1 MEAWRNL
8 GVAADLLMSPL
19 TTVQQAL
26 LRRFSQVSS
35 CLSHSCRHAS
45 SKRKPA
51 SIPKLAGGP
60 KATKS
65 IPRVSPSHD
74 AGSVR
79 LSPVDTRRIY
89 AAKQL
94 YDSGIRNIYKSPSHV
109 GKLGFSWLVATFFI
123 GNSLRMY
130 YEGYYKLR
138 PGHGYGSKTKTA
150 VEAINRLTMIFFT
163 VVGGYAVLRYN
174 GLVRSLDLVRTTS
187 SNMVQLR
194 ISVRRAIPIL
204 KPKEYIVPAYML
216 RLPYKWR
223 FHSERLPDIAPPPPS
238 AARRLGRVLW
248 SGFKKF
254 QSYLLMDGMLAVD
267 FETHESGKIKALLD
281 THGTF
286 TRNMGDLEAMSHEV
300 QPWEQ

>member
-1 MEAWRNL
+1 MWRNL
-8 GVAADLLMSPL
+8 GIASHFLMSPL

-60 KATKS
+60 KAGKS

-79 LSPVDTRRIY
+79 LSPADTRRIY

-94 YDSGIRNIYKSPSHV
+94 YDSGIRNIYDSPSHI
-109 GKLGFSWLVATFFI
+109 GKLGFSWLVAMFAI

-130 YEGYYKLR
+130 YEGNYKLR
-138 PGHGYGSKTKTA
+138 PGHGYGPKKKVA
-150 VEAINRLTMIFFT
+150 VEAMLRIPMIFFT

-174 GLVRSLDLVRTTS
+174 GLVRSLDLVRTNS
-187 SNMVQLR
+187 NNMVQIR
-194 ISVRRAIPIL
+194 ISIRRAIPIL

-216 RLPYKWR
+216 RLPYKWK
-223 FHSERLPDIAPPPPS
+223 FHSERLPDIGPPTS
-238 AARRLGRVLW
+238 AATRVGRVLW
-248 SGFKKF
+248 APFKKF
-254 QSYLLMDGMLAVD
+254 QEYLIMDGMLAVD
-267 FETHESGKIKALLD
+267 FETHESGRIKALLD